1 MSSEADST
9 MHKLL
14 DILASG
20 VHDAKNQLFI
30 AESLIAAAEAKHGLT
45 MSEARYAIEAAGN
58 RLSRTLAAYGV
69 LRHDAALGVTPVL
82 LADLCE
88 EVVLAQKSH
97 LAGVNLTLT
106 IDCQVFDEW
115 PLDRDLV
122 TDMLNNAVQNA
133 GRFAQSKIRLGART
147 DGDWLVL
154 SVDDDG
160 PGFSSLPPAHG
171 TGLMV
176 ANRLAELHARKG
188 QHGSLHLS
196 NGSSLGGARF
206 ELRLP

>member
-1 MSSEADST
+1 

-69 LRHDAALGVTPVL
+69 LRHDATLGVTPVL
-82 LADLCE
+82 VADLCE
-88 EVVLAQKSH
+88 EVVLAQKKH
-97 LAGVNLTLT
+97 LSGENITLT
-106 IDCQVFDEW
+106 ADCQVFDEW
-115 PLDRDLV
+115 PLDRDLI

-133 GRFAQSKIRLGART
+133 GRFARNQIRLSAASE
-147 DGDWLVL
+147 DGWLVL
-154 SVDDDG
+154 RVEDDG
-160 PGFSSLPPAHG
+160 PGFSALPPEHG

-176 ANRLAELHARKG
+176 ANRLAELHTRKG

-196 NGSSLGGARF
+196 NGGSLGGGHF

>member
-1 MSSEADST
+1 

-30 AESLIAAAEAKHGLT
+30 AESLIAAAEVQHGLI
-45 MSEARYAIEAAGN
+45 MSEARYAIEAAGD
-58 RLSRTLAAYGV
+58 RLSRTLAAYGI
-69 LRHDAALGVTPVL
+69 LRHDATLAVTPALVG
-82 LADLCE
+82 DLCE
-88 EVVLAQKSH
+88 EVGLAQKNH
-97 LAGVNLTLT
+97 LAGENIELTV
-106 IDCQVFDEW
+106 DCQVFDEW

-133 GRFAQSKIRLGART
+133 GRFARSQIRLSAREQ
-147 DGDWLVL
+147 DGWLVL
-154 SVDDDG
+154 AVEDDG
-160 PGFSSLPPAHG
+160 PGFAALPPAHG

-176 ANRLAELHARKG
+176 ADRLAALHARKG
-188 QHGSLHLS
+188 QQGKLHLS

>member
-1 MSSEADST
+1 

-30 AESLIAAAEAKHGLT
+30 AESMIAAVEAEHGIA
-45 MSEARYAIEAAGN
+45 MGEARYAIEAAAD
-58 RLSRTLAAYGV
+58 RLSRTLLAYHL
-69 LRHDAALGVTPVL
+69 LRHDAKLAVTPVIVGDIC
-82 LADLCE
+82 A
-88 EVVLAQKSH
+88 EVMLAQQRH
-97 LAGVNLTLT
+97 LAGKDIALTL
-106 IDCQVFDEW
+106 DCRVPDEW

-133 GRFAQSKIRLGART
+133 GRHARQHIRLSACCQ
-147 DGDWLVL
+147 DGWLLLRVE
-154 SVDDDG
+154 DDG
-160 PGFSSLPPAHG
+160 PGFTSIPPEQG

-176 ANRLAELHARKG
+176 AERLAHIHVRRER
-188 QHGSLHLS
+188 QGSLNLS
-196 NGSSLGGARF
+196 NGGELGGARV

>member
-1 MSSEADST
+1 

-20 VHDAKNQLFI
+20 IHDAKNQLFV
-30 AESLIAAAEAKHGLT
+30 AESIIAAAEAAHGIP
-45 MSEARYAIEAAGN
+45 MGEARYAIESAAN
-58 RLSRTLAAYGV
+58 RLSRTLTAYH
-69 LRHDAALGVTPVL
+69 LMRHDAAAAVTPTIVG
-82 LADLCE
+82 DVCD
-88 EVVLAQKSH
+88 EVMLAQKKH
-97 LAGVNLTLT
+97 LAERGVELN

-133 GRFAQSKIRLGART
+133 GRFADKAVQVSATT
-147 DGDWLVL
+147 DDGWLCL
-154 SVDDDG
+154 RVDDDG
-160 PGFSSLPPAHG
+160 PGFATLPPAVG

-176 ANRLAELHARKG
+176 AERLARLHHRHERQG
-188 QHGSLHLS
+188 GLRLS
-196 NGSSLGGARF
+196 NQGALGGARF

>member
-1 MSSEADST
+1 

-30 AESLIAAAEAKHGLT
+30 AESIIAAAEAAHGIPLG
-45 MSEARYAIEAAGN
+45 EARYAIESAAN
-58 RLSRTLAAYGV
+58 RLSRTLTAYH
-69 LRHDAALGVTPVL
+69 LMRHDATAAVTPTIVG
-82 LADLCE
+82 DVCD
-88 EVVLAQKSH
+88 EVMLAQKKH
-97 LAGVNLTLT
+97 LAERGIVLS

-133 GRFAQSKIRLGART
+133 GRFAGKAVHVSAAT
-147 DGDWLVL
+147 DDGWLCL
-154 SVDDDG
+154 RVDDDG
-160 PGFSSLPPAHG
+160 PGFATLPPASG

-176 ANRLAELHARKG
+176 AERLAMLHNRHER
-188 QHGSLHLS
+188 QGSLLLS
-196 NGSSLGGARF
+196 NQGALGGARF